1 MKFLE
6 NEFSIELEG
15 SDSNRDYIQLSDGE
29 WLLKNLQ
36 PGSGSGKGKNS
47 CVFRAV
53 HPEGGADVI
62 VKFCRFPHGV
72 QGDDEVKRRRRFYR
86 EIDALKKASGA
97 NLGDFLITFFEDG
110 ECQIGKHRF
119 QYYVME
125 EADYDLAEFLEKN
138 TPTLQQKMLLCSS
151 ILRAL
156 LALHEKLG
164 IYHRDLKPDNIFF
177 VNDQWKIGDLG
188 FISYRNEDDQIDD
201 PRERIGPTGLMS
213 PEAINKA
220 FANIDSSEFQH
231 ECEIDEL
238 SDVYQLGGIFWYILQ
253 GNLPTGQL
261 RLDDFKIG
269 NTNIFSRIL
278 MPMLQHAK
286 DRRASIPIIQTQF
299 EELASEFAL

>member
-125 EADYDLAEFLEKN
+125 VADYDLAEFLEKN

-164 IYHRDLKPDNIFF
+164 SRRTLPSRATRIWKLTSTTIADTADATQTRAGSNYSKLIKPN
-177 VNDQWKIGDLG
+177 
-188 FISYRNEDDQIDD
+188 YY
-201 PRERIGPTGLMS
+201 T
-213 PEAINKA
+213 
-220 FANIDSSEFQH
+220 
-231 ECEIDEL
+231 
-238 SDVYQLGGIFWYILQ
+238 
-253 GNLPTGQL
+253 
-261 RLDDFKIG
+261 
-269 NTNIFSRIL
+269 
-278 MPMLQHAK
+278 
-286 DRRASIPIIQTQF
+286 PIVCQRTQTIRQ
-299 EELASEFAL
+299 